1 MNLKTFLSFKA
12 LVSLVFGFISL
23 CIPTIIF
30 PYYGVNLDE
39 QGVVF
44 SQWFGA
50 MTIGIGFICWFARA
64 ESRTALRQN
73 ILLSL
78 FICDT
83 IGFVVALVGQIKG
96 MANMLGWSNVIIWL
110 ILAIGLGYFRFVKQD

>member
-12 LVSLVFGFISL
+12 LVSMVVGFTSL
-23 CIPTIIF
+23 CIPTVIF
-30 PYYGVNLDE
+30 PYYGVNLDA
-39 QGVVF
+39 QGVGF
-44 SQWFGA
+44 SQLFGT
-50 MTIGIGFICWFARA
+50 MTIGIGFICWFART
-64 ESRTALRQN
+64 ESRSALRQN

-83 IGFVVALVGQIKG
+83 IGFFVALIGQIKG
-96 MANMLGWSNVIIWL
+96 ITNMLGWGNVALWL